1 MVMWFLG
8 RETCDNTNSLLSDPA
23 QLVLRS
29 NQANEID
36 AGSAISLTCVAYGI
50 PIPSISWNNRST
62 LLRNGSRVTI
72 YEELLTEIGFTF
84 VHSILQLCGA
94 VEADTGQYSCF
105 TNNALGNDTASFDLT
120 VSSIPQD
127 DGKQLYNLYLQVVW
141 FCWLLRVIIL
151 IIREINV
158 TPILNLIK

>member
-50 PIPSISWNNRST
+50 PFPSISWNNRST

-105 TNNALGNDTASFDLT
+105 TNNTLGNDTASFDLT

-127 DGKQLYNLYLQVVW
+127 DGKQL
-141 FCWLLRVIIL
+141 
-151 IIREINV
+151 
-158 TPILNLIK
+158 

>member
-8 RETCDNTNSLLSDPA
+8 RETCDNTNSLLSVPA
-23 QLVLRS
+23 QLVLQS
-29 NQANEID
+29 NQTNEID

-72 YEELLTEIGFTF
+72 YEVLLTENGVTF
-84 VHSILQLCGA
+84 VQSILQLCGA

-105 TNNALGNDTASFDLT
+105 TNNTLGNDTAPFDLT
-120 VSSIPQD
+120 VSSIPQ
-127 DGKQLYNLYLQVVW
+127 GSKQLYNLYLQVVC
-141 FCWLLRVIIL
+141 FCWFLRVSW
-151 IIREINV
+151 
-158 TPILNLIK
+158 

>member
-1 MVMWFLG
+1 M
-8 RETCDNTNSLLSDPA
+8 
-23 QLVLRS
+23 LRS

-72 YEELLTEIGFTF
+72 YEGLLTENGVTF
-84 VHSILQLCGA
+84 VQSILQLCGA

-141 FCWLLRVIIL
+141 FC
-151 IIREINV
+151 
-158 TPILNLIK
+158 

>member
-23 QLVLRS
+23 QLVLQS

-72 YEELLTEIGFTF
+72 YEGLLTENGVTF
-84 VHSILQLCGA
+84 VQSILHLRA
-94 VEADTGQYSCF
+94 ASEADTGQYSCF
-105 TNNALGNDTASFDLT
+105 TNNSLGNDTASFDLT

-127 DGKQLYNLYLQVVW
+127 SKQLYNLYLQV
-141 FCWLLRVIIL
+141 LTLKGNYL

-158 TPILNLIK
+158 TPILNLMK

>member
-1 MVMWFLG
+1 M
-8 RETCDNTNSLLSDPA
+8 
-23 QLVLRS
+23 LRS

-105 TNNALGNDTASFDLT
+105 TNNTLGNDTASFDLT

-141 FCWLLRVIIL
+141 FC
-151 IIREINV
+151 
-158 TPILNLIK
+158 

>member
-1 MVMWFLG
+1 MSREWSCDFLVE
-8 RETCDNTNSLLSDPA
+8 RRDNTNSLLPDPA
-23 QLVLRS
+23 QLVLQS
-29 NQANEID
+29 NQTNEID

-72 YEELLTEIGFTF
+72 YEGLLTENGVTF
-84 VHSILQLCGA
+84 VQSILQLCGA

-141 FCWLLRVIIL
+141 FC
-151 IIREINV
+151 
-158 TPILNLIK
+158 